1 MRAGWEIVK
10 LDEVISFER
19 GLTYAKGDEVAFSSV
34 GVLRSNNVD
43 LTTQSLNLDEIKYL
57 REDFEVPSKK
67 KVRKSSLLMCMS
79 NGSKDHLGK
88 VALID
93 RELDYAFG
101 GFMGLLTPDE
111 GKVFPKYLYYALAS
125 KSFKDYIHSLA
136 DGANIN
142 NLKYKDLAAF
152 DILLPSLAEQQ
163 RIVDILDQEFAK
175 IDALKANAEKSLQAA
190 KDLFQATLKKEL
202 EPKEGWETSS
212 LSSIGKTATGT
223 TPSTSNKENYGSFIP
238 FIKPADV
245 NVDGKGALC
254 YDNEGLS
261 DIGASRGRVFP
272 ENSILMVCIGASIGK
287 VGYSLRPVSSN
298 QQINILSPG
307 KEFYWK
313 YIYYCMASGDFQQKV
328 IKEGESAKATLPIIN
343 KSKWERL
350 TISSPGITEQERIAS
365 RLDDLNNKCQAL
377 QDNYQKTLA
386 LCDDLKQSLL
396 RKAFNGEL

>member
-1 MRAGWEIVK
+1 MIEGWEIKK
-10 LDEVISFER
+10 LADLCKTFADGDWIEKKDQAQSGIRLVQTGNVGNGVFRGKDDNRHYISQETFER
-19 GLTYAKGDEVAFSSV
+19 LHCT
-34 GVLRSNNVD
+34 
-43 LTTQSLNLDEIKYL
+43 EI
-57 REDFEVPSKK
+57 
-67 KVRKSSLLMCMS
+67 
-79 NGSKDHLGK
+79 
-88 VALID
+88 
-93 RELDYAFG
+93 
-101 GFMGLLTPDE
+101 
-111 GKVFPKYLYYALAS
+111 FP
-125 KSFKDYIHSLA
+125 
-136 DGANIN
+136 G
-142 NLKYKDLAAF
+142 
-152 DILLPSLAEQQ
+152 DILISRLPEPVGRGCLIPETGEKMITAVDCTIIRLNSGCLPQFLVYYSQSAEYQYSVREVSTGTTRQRISRKNLGEIGIPVPSLAEQQ

-190 KDLFQATLKKEL
+190 NDLFQATLKKEL

-254 YDNEGLS
+254 YDNDGLS

-377 QDNYQKTLA
+377 QDNYQKTLS

>member
-1 MRAGWEIVK
+1 MREGWEIKTLGEVCDISAGQGAPQGEENYC
-10 LDEVISFER
+10 LDGTPFIKAGNLEALVNGEGEQSVQ
-19 GLTYAKGDEVAFSSV
+19 KVSKEVALSHRLVLQKKGSIVFAKSGMSCMKGYIYTLQQDCYVVSHLAVLFPQSV
-34 GVLRSNNVD
+34 YGPY
-43 LTTQSLNLDEIKYL
+43 LNYALHFFK
-57 REDFEVPSKK
+57 P
-67 KVRKSSLLMCMS
+67 SSLAS
-79 NGSKDHLGK
+79 DAS
-88 VALID
+88 
-93 RELDYAFG
+93 
-101 GFMGLLTPDE
+101 
-111 GKVFPKYLYYALAS
+111 FPSITL
-125 KSFKDYIHSLA
+125 
-136 DGANIN
+136 
-142 NLKYKDLAAF
+142 KDLALF
-152 DILLPSLAEQQ
+152 PVPFPVSLQEQQ

-175 IDALKANAEKSLQAA
+175 IVALKANAEKSLQAA

>member
-19 GLTYAKGDEVAFSSV
+19 GLTYAKGDEVAYSSV

-57 REDFEVPSKK
+57 REDFEVPPKK

-163 RIVDILDQEFAK
+163 HIVDILDQEFAK
-175 IDALKANAEKSLQAA
+175 IDTLKANAEKSLQAA
-190 KDLFQATLKKEL
+190 KNLF
-202 EPKEGWETSS
+202 SS
-212 LSSIGKTATGT
+212 ALSSELRHRAGWKETKIGDFCEIIRGKRFVRADMVEQGVPCIHYGDIYTHYGLYATKAKGCVS
-223 TPSTSNKENYGSFIP
+223 PDLAKKLRFAHKNDVIVVAAGENRLDIGVGVAWLGDEPAVVHDACFILKHSQNPMFLSFY
-238 FIKPADV
+238 FRSAEYHQYLKDEV
-245 NVDGKGALC
+245 
-254 YDNEGLS
+254 NEGKICSFLTKPLAEAR
-261 DIGASRGRVFP
+261 I
-272 ENSILMVCIGASIGK
+272 
-287 VGYSLRPVSSN
+287 SLPSLV
-298 QQINILSPG
+298 
-307 KEFYWK
+307 
-313 YIYYCMASGDFQQKV
+313 
-328 IKEGESAKATLPIIN
+328 
-343 KSKWERL
+343 
-350 TISSPGITEQERIAS
+350 EQEQIVK
-365 RLDDLNNKCQAL
+365 RLIIVSNNCTTL
-377 QDNYQKTLA
+377 QQNYQKTLA
-386 LCDDLKQSLL
+386 LCDDLKQAIL